1 MGQRAA
7 HGENHSS
14 DTFVFLLV
22 TDARVPKLGEASSFQ
37 NSKHTGKDS
46 EMTRESESSSST

>member
-7 HGENHSS
+7 YRENHSS

-22 TDARVPKLGEASSFQ
+22 TDSRVPKLGKASFFQ
-37 NSKHTGKDS
+37 NNTHTGKDS
-46 EMTRESESSSST
+46 EMTQK